1 MLDMRLGL
9 EWLFIT
15 VLDLRC
21 TRFFALKDLT
31 VALNV
36 GIADGSECLLIEQY
50 LVDSRALFDR
60 ISFDVGRV
68 DDDLLGVVGGGVDA
82 SCKQGIANR

>member
-15 VLDLRC
+15 VLDLPG
-21 TRFFALKDLT
+21 TVFFALEHLA

-36 GIADGSECLLIEQY
+36 RVTDRSEGLLVEEY

-60 ISFDVGRV
+60 IGSDVGRV
-68 DDDLLGVVGGGVDA
+68 NDDLLGVVGSGVDA
-82 SCKQGIANR
+82 SCEQRIPIR